1 MTTPTAQTQARKS
14 AVYLFCLLAAAAS
27 IGFATFGCVREDDLT
42 ADQRAYTLST
52 QLMCPVCDGQT
63 LDQSQAQLSEDM
75 KAVIE
80 QKIEDGDSN
89 AEIRDYFVER
99 YGEIVLASPGAGGFN
114 LIAWVVPVVI
124 FAGGALLVFN
134 AYLNMRR
141 RKTRQSNPSSDDQ
154 DVEVIRDE
162 RATDSDLDEYLQR
175 ADREMGTVLSEKSP
189 DADRRTAAEDKE

>member
-14 AVYLFCLLAAAAS
+14 AVHLFCLLVVASS

-42 ADQRAYTLST
+42 ADQRIYTLST

-80 QKIEDGDSN
+80 QKIEDGESN

-141 RKTRQSNPSSDDQ
+141 RRTRQSSESSEDQ
-154 DVEVIRDE
+154 DVEVIGDE
-162 RATDSDLDEYLQR
+162 RAVDPDLDEYLQR
-175 ADREMGTVLSEKSP
+175 ADREMGIALTEARP
-189 DADRRTAAEDKE
+189 DADRRTAEDKE